1 MTPTGTR
8 TQVEEPLQP
17 IVDDP
22 ADEQLFSPEARAKTV
37 EQVRFVWS
45 KRGFLGKCFGIGLL
59 AGLLVAFLIPVRY
72 ESTAQLMPPD
82 SQSGSTAMM
91 MAALTAKA
99 GATSSLGSV
108 AGDLLGV
115 KSNGALFVGVLGS
128 RTVEDR
134 LVRRFDLKKVYSV
147 SLDEDARKKLASR
160 TDIAEDRKSGII
172 AITVTDHDPNRAAA
186 LAGAYVEELNQLTA
200 ELSTSGAHRERV
212 FLEGRLVAVKKDL
225 DDAAV
230 KFSQFASKN
239 ATIDIKEQGRAMV
252 EAASRLEGE
261 MIAAESELRGLE
273 QIYTSNNVRV
283 RAVQARIGE
292 LQVQLEKLG
301 GKVSANG
308 QVAVGTPSKSGQNPD
323 SAPALYPSIRE
334 LPVLGVT
341 WADLYRNSKIQE
353 TVFEV
358 LTQQYELAKVDEA
371 KETPSVKLLDIPRVP
386 ERKSFPPRGMITL
399 FVGFVFLGAAI
410 VGLFLQ
416 SQWNATDPNDP
427 GKQLA
432 KEVFYSV
439 KRQIPWTNRNGA
451 ESEDQNAWK
460 DSGDGKDTANKPE
473 SRPKLS

>member
-1 MTPTGTR
+1 LAPTGTKS
-8 TQVEEPLQP
+8 QVEEPLQP
-17 IVDDP
+17 MIDDP
-22 ADEQLFSPEARAKTV
+22 AEEQLFSPEARAKTV
-37 EQVRFVWS
+37 EQMRFVWS
-45 KRGFLGKCFGIGLL
+45 RRGFLGKSFGIGLL
-59 AGLLVAFLIPVRY
+59 AGLVIAFLIPVRY

-147 SLDEDARKKLASR
+147 NLDEDARKKLASK

-301 GKVSANG
+301 GKVNPNG
-308 QVAVGTPSKSGQNPD
+308 QVADGTTLKGGQNAD
-323 SAPALYPSIRE
+323 SSPALYPSIRE

-358 LTQQYELAKVDEA
+358 LTQQYELAKVDEV

-386 ERKSFPPRGMITL
+386 ERKSFPPRGIITL
-399 FVGFVFLGAAI
+399 FVGFIFLGAAI

-427 GKQLA
+427 GKQFA
-432 KEVFYSV
+432 REVFYSV
-439 KRQIPWTNRNGA
+439 KRQIPWTHPNGA
-451 ESEDQNAWK
+451 EPEDRNAWK
-460 DSGDGKDTANKPE
+460 DSVDGKDSAHKAE
-473 SRPKLS
+473 SRSKLL